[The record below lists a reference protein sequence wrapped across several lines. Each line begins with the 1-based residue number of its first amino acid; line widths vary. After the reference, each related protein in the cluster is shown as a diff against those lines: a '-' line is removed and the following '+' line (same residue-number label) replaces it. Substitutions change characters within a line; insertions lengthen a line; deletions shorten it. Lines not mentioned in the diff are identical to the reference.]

1 MLEADRI
8 KHKALR
14 RYFETGETRGLPPEY
29 LGKIRRILRSL
40 DVITDPTDLRSIHDY
55 HAHELKGDRAGQ
67 WSVTVRANWRI
78 TFSWDEAGPYDV
90 NFENYH

>member
-14 RYFETGETRGLPPEY
+14 RFFETGETRGLPSEF
-29 LGKIRRILRSL
+29 LGRIRRILRSL
-40 DVITDPTDLRSIHDY
+40 DVITDPTDLRSVHDY

-78 TFSWDEAGPYDV
+78 TFSWDETGPYDV
-90 NFENYH
+90 NIEDYH